1 MQKMSASTTTKV
13 SQHEFQS
20 GLLNVLLEDMQPIAT
35 VERSGFQKFCARF
48 LPHVS
53 LPSRRTLT
61 RQVSDAYKT
70 SKQEMIAELQN
81 VKHVSWTADLW
92 IATTGHLLE

>member
-1 MQKMSASTTTKV
+1 M
-13 SQHEFQS
+13 
-20 GLLNVLLEDMQPIAT
+20 LLEDMQPIAT

-81 VKHVSWTADLW
+81 VKHVCPAQP
-92 IATTGHLLE
+92 ICGAATTGHLLE